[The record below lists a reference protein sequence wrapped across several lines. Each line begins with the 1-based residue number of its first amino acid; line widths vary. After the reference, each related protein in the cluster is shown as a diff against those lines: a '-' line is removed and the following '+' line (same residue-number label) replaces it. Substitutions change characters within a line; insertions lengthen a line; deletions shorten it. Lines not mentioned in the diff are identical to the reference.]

1 MIELSVNETPLKK
14 DSRIL
19 SDQLSPNSQ
28 MSVGFGGGNIMDSEH
43 SELSIGMGMGSLPLN
58 NIIKT
63 KNDQFAGQALERS
76 NLNDILKS
84 HQNDND
90 YVEA

>member
-1 MIELSVNETPLKK
+1 
-14 DSRIL
+14 
-19 SDQLSPNSQ
+19 
-28 MSVGFGGGNIMDSEH
+28 MDSEH